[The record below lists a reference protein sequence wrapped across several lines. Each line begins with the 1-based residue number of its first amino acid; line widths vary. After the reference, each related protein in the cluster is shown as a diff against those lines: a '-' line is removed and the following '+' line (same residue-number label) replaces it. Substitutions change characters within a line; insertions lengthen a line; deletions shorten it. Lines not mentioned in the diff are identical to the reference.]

1 MTKLLVIR
9 HGHAEGNAEHR
20 FIGQTDVP
28 LDDLGRLQA
37 RALANRLEGTPIDRI
52 VSSDLVRAIDTITPL
67 AEAIG
72 VPIERDPRLREIAN
86 GEWSGL
92 LPEEIS
98 ARWPDLWAAYRS
110 GEDVHRPG
118 GEQWSTVRERVV
130 AAAREHSSSGGV
142 IVLCTHGG
150 AGLNLAMWATGFP
163 AGGNIFM
170 GKLGA
175 LGNTSIT
182 TIEIRADS
190 EDQARLVGF
199 NDVGHLAGNLAGNL
213 PGATLDVRRP
223 FDPVD

>member
-37 RALANRLEGTPIDRI
+37 RALAKRLEATPIDRI
-52 VSSDLVRAIDTITPL
+52 VSSDLGRAIDTITPL
-67 AEAIG
+67 AEAIS
-72 VPIERDPRLREIAN
+72 VSIERDPRLREIAN
-86 GEWSGL
+86 GQWSGL

-98 ARWPDLWAAYRS
+98 ARWPDLWAAYRA
-110 GEDVHRPG
+110 GEDVLRPG
-118 GEQWSTVRERVV
+118 GEQWATVRERVV
-130 AAAREHSSSGGV
+130 SAARDHSSSGGV

-150 AGLNLAMWATGFP
+150 AGLNLAMWAAGFP
-163 AGGNIFM
+163 AGGNIFT

-182 TIEIRADS
+182 TIEIDANS
-190 EDQARLVGF
+190 GNEARLVGF
-199 NDVGHLAGNLAGNL
+199 NDVGHLAGDSAGNL
-213 PGATLDVRRP
+213 GATLDVRRP

>member
-1 MTKLLVIR
+1 MSKLLVIR

-28 LDDLGRLQA
+28 LDALGHLQA
-37 RALANRLEGTPIDRI
+37 QALADRLKATPIDRI
-52 VSSDLVRAIDTITPL
+52 VSSDLSRAIDTITPL
-67 AEAIG
+67 ADTIG
-72 VPIERDPRLREIAN
+72 VSIERDPRLREISN

-98 ARWPDLWAAYRS
+98 ARWPDLWAAYRT
-110 GEDVHRPG
+110 GQDVVRPG
-118 GEQWSTVRERVV
+118 GEQWATVRERVV
-130 AAAREHSSSGGV
+130 ASARHHATSGGV

-150 AGLNLAMWATGFP
+150 AALNLALWAAGFP

-182 TIEIRADS
+182 TIEFIAESGD
-190 EDQARLVGF
+190 ETRLVGF
-199 NDVGHLAGNLAGNL
+199 NDVGHLAG
-213 PGATLDVRRP
+213 ATPDLRRP
-223 FDPVD
+223 FDPV

>member
-9 HGHAEGNAEHR
+9 HGHAEGNSEHR
-20 FIGQTDVP
+20 FIGQSDVP

-37 RALANRLEGTPIDRI
+37 RALANRLETTPIDRI
-52 VSSDLVRAIDTITPL
+52 VSSDLGRAIDTITPL

-72 VPIERDPRLREIAN
+72 VSIERDPRLREIAN

-98 ARWPDLWAAYRS
+98 ARWPDLWAAYRT
-110 GEDVHRPG
+110 GEDILRPG

-130 AAAREHSSSGGV
+130 TAAREHSSSGGV

-150 AGLNLAMWATGFP
+150 AGLNLAMWAAGFP

-170 GKLGA
+170 GKLGT

-182 TIEIRADS
+182 TIEINANS
-190 EDQARLVGF
+190 GDQARLVGF
-199 NDVGHLAGNLAGNL
+199 NDVGHLAG
-213 PGATLDVRRP
+213 ATLDVRRP

>member
-37 RALANRLEGTPIDRI
+37 DALADRLGATPIDRI
-52 VSSDLVRAIDTITPL
+52 VSSDLSRAVDTIAPL
-67 AEAIG
+67 ARAIG
-72 VPIERDPRLREIAN
+72 VPIERDPRLREISN

-98 ARWPDLWAAYRS
+98 ARWPDLWAAYRA
-110 GEDVHRPG
+110 GEDVLRPG
-118 GEQWSTVRERVV
+118 GEQWATVRERVV
-130 AAAREHSSSGGV
+130 ASALEHAVSGGV

-150 AGLNLAMWATGFP
+150 AALNLALWAAGLP
-163 AGGNIFM
+163 PGGNIFM

-175 LGNTSIT
+175 LGNTSVT
-182 TIEIRADS
+182 TIEIITDS
-190 EDQARLVGF
+190 GDEARLVGF
-199 NDVGHLAGNLAGNL
+199 NDVGHL
-213 PGATLDVRRP
+213 GATPDLRRP
-223 FDPVD
+223 FDPV

>member
-28 LDDLGRLQA
+28 LDDLGHRQAQALAGRLQA
-37 RALANRLEGTPIDRI
+37 TPIDRI
-52 VSSDLVRAIDTITPL
+52 VSSDLSRAIDTITPL

-72 VPIERDPRLREIAN
+72 VSIERDARLREISN

-92 LPEEIS
+92 LPDEIS
-98 ARWPDLWAAYRS
+98 ARWPELWAAYRT
-110 GEDVHRPG
+110 GEDVLRPG
-118 GEQWSTVRERVV
+118 GEQWATVRDRVV
-130 AAAREHSSSGGV
+130 AAARDHAASGGV

-150 AGLNLAMWATGFP
+150 AALNLALWAAGLP
-163 AGGNIFM
+163 PGGNIFM
-170 GKLGA
+170 GRLGA

-182 TIEIRADS
+182 TIEVMAESGD
-190 EDQARLVGF
+190 DARLVGF
-199 NDVGHLAGNLAGNL
+199 NDVGHLAG
-213 PGATLDVRRP
+213 ATPDLRRP

>member
-20 FIGQTDVP
+20 FIGQSDVP
-28 LDDLGRLQA
+28 LDGLGRLQA
-37 RALANRLEGTPIDRI
+37 RALANRLAATPIDRI
-52 VSSDLVRAIDTITPL
+52 VSSDLSRAVDTITPL

-98 ARWPDLWAAYRS
+98 ARWPDLWAAYRT
-110 GEDVHRPG
+110 GADVLRPG
-118 GEQWSTVRERVV
+118 GEQWATVRERVV
-130 AAAREHSSSGGV
+130 KAACEHAASGGV

-150 AGLNLAMWATGFP
+150 AGLNLAMWAAGFP

-190 EDQARLVGF
+190 GDQARLVGF
-199 NDVGHLAGNLAGNL
+199 NDVGHLT
-213 PGATLDVRRP
+213 GATLDLRRP

>member
-28 LDDLGRLQA
+28 LDELGRLQA
-37 RALANRLEGTPIDRI
+37 RALANRLEATPIDRI
-52 VSSDLVRAIDTITPL
+52 VSSDLSRAIDTITPL

-72 VPIERDPRLREIAN
+72 VSIERDPRLREIAN

-98 ARWPDLWAAYRS
+98 ARWPDLWAAYRT
-110 GEDVHRPG
+110 GEDVPRPG
-118 GEQWSTVRERVV
+118 GEQWATVRERVV
-130 AAAREHSSSGGV
+130 TAARDHAATGGV

-150 AGLNLAMWATGFP
+150 AGLNLAMWAAGFP

-182 TIEIRADS
+182 TIEINADS
-190 EDQARLVGF
+190 GDQARLVGF
-199 NDVGHLAGNLAGNL
+199 NDVGHLAG
-213 PGATLDVRRP
+213 ATPDLRRP

>member
-28 LDDLGRLQA
+28 LDDLGRRQA
-37 RALANRLEGTPIDRI
+37 HALANRLKATAIDRI
-52 VSSDLVRAIDTITPL
+52 VSSDLSRAIDTITPL
-67 AEAIG
+67 ADAIG
-72 VPIERDPRLREIAN
+72 VSIERDPRLREISN

-98 ARWPDLWAAYRS
+98 ARWPDLWAAYRT
-110 GEDVHRPG
+110 GVDVLRPG
-118 GEQWSTVRERVV
+118 GEQWATVRERVV
-130 AAAREHSSSGGV
+130 ASARDHAVSGGV

-150 AGLNLAMWATGFP
+150 AALNLAMWAAGFP
-163 AGGNIFM
+163 PGGNIFM

-182 TIEIRADS
+182 TIEVMA
-190 EDQARLVGF
+190 EKGAEARLVGF
-199 NDVGHLAGNLAGNL
+199 NDVGHLAGQTPDL
-213 PGATLDVRRP
+213 RRP

>member
-37 RALANRLEGTPIDRI
+37 RALANRLEANPIDRI
-52 VSSDLVRAIDTITPL
+52 VSSDLGRAIDTITPL

-72 VPIERDPRLREIAN
+72 VSIERDPRLREIAN

-98 ARWPDLWAAYRS
+98 ARWPDLWAAYRN
-110 GEDVHRPG
+110 GEDVLRPG
-118 GEQWSTVRERVV
+118 GEQWAMVRERVV
-130 AAAREHSSSGGV
+130 TAAREHSSSGGV

-150 AGLNLAMWATGFP
+150 AGLNLAMWAAGFP
-163 AGGNIFM
+163 AGGNVFT

-182 TIEIRADS
+182 TIEINADS
-190 EDQARLVGF
+190 VNQARLVGF
-199 NDVGHLAGNLAGNL
+199 NDVGHLV
-213 PGATLDVRRP
+213 GATLDLRRP
-223 FDPVD
+223 FDPVG

>member
-9 HGHAEGNAEHR
+9 HGHAQGNAEHR

-28 LDDLGRLQA
+28 LDDLGHLQAGALAARLQS
-37 RALANRLEGTPIDRI
+37 TPIDRI
-52 VSSDLVRAIDTITPL
+52 VSSDLSRAIDTITPL
-67 AEAIG
+67 AAAIG
-72 VPIERDPRLREIAN
+72 ISIERDPRLREISN

-92 LPEEIS
+92 LPGEIS
-98 ARWPDLWAAYRS
+98 ARWPDLWASYRT
-110 GEDVHRPG
+110 GQDVLRPG
-118 GEQWSTVRERVV
+118 GEQWAAVRQRVV
-130 AAAREHSSSGGV
+130 TAAREHAASGGV

-150 AGLNLAMWATGFP
+150 AGLNLALWAAGFP

-182 TIEIRADS
+182 TIEIDADS
-190 EDQARLVGF
+190 ANEVRLVGF
-199 NDVGHLAGNLAGNL
+199 NDVGHLAG
-213 PGATLDVRRP
+213 ATLDLRRP

>member
-1 MTKLLVIR
+1 MTTFLIVR

-28 LDDLGRLQA
+28 LDEMGHLQA
-37 RALANRLEGTPIDRI
+37 RALADRLRAGPIDRI
-52 VSSDLVRAIDTITPL
+52 VSSDLRRAIDTITPL

-72 VPIERDPRLREIAN
+72 VPIKHDPRLREISN

-92 LPEEIS
+92 LPTEIS
-98 ARWPDLWAAYRS
+98 ARWPELWDAYRS
-110 GEDVHRPG
+110 GEDVLRPG
-118 GEQWSTVRERVV
+118 GEQWSAVRERAVMAV
-130 AAAREHSSSGGV
+130 REHAASGGV

-150 AGLNLAMWATGFP
+150 TALNLALWAGGFP

-182 TIEIRADS
+182 TIEVNGDS
-190 EDQARLVGF
+190 DLEVRLAGF
-199 NDVGHLAGNLAGNL
+199 NDIGHLAG
-213 PGATLDVRRP
+213 ATPDLRLP
-223 FDPVD
+223 FDPVR

>member
-9 HGHAEGNAEHR
+9 HGHAQGNAEHR

-28 LDDLGRLQA
+28 LDDVGRHQA
-37 RALANRLEGTPIDRI
+37 RALAKRLQVTPIDRI
-52 VSSDLVRAIDTITPL
+52 VSSDLRRAIDTITPL

-72 VPIERDPRLREIAN
+72 VRIERDPRLREISN

-98 ARWPDLWAAYRS
+98 ARWPDLWAAYRA
-110 GEDVHRPG
+110 GDDVLRPG
-118 GEQWSTVRERVV
+118 GEQWATVRERVV
-130 AAAREHSSSGGV
+130 TSALEHADSGGV

-150 AGLNLAMWATGFP
+150 AALNLALWAAGFP

-175 LGNTSIT
+175 LGNASIT
-182 TIEIRADS
+182 TIEIDADS
-190 EDQARLVGF
+190 GNEARLVGF
-199 NDVGHLAGNLAGNL
+199 NDVGHLAGATPDLRL
-213 PGATLDVRRP
+213 P
-223 FDPVD
+223 FEPVTKSS

>member
-28 LDDLGRLQA
+28 LDDLGRRQAQALAARLQA
-37 RALANRLEGTPIDRI
+37 TPIDRI
-52 VSSDLVRAIDTITPL
+52 VSSDLSRAIDTIAPL

-72 VPIERDPRLREIAN
+72 VSIERDPRLREISN

-92 LPEEIS
+92 LPDEIS
-98 ARWPDLWAAYRS
+98 ARWPELWAAYRS
-110 GEDVHRPG
+110 GEDVLRPG
-118 GEQWSTVRERVV
+118 GEQWATVRDRVV
-130 AAAREHSSSGGV
+130 AAARDHAASGGV

-150 AGLNLAMWATGFP
+150 AALNLALWAAGLP

-170 GKLGA
+170 GRLGA

-182 TIEIRADS
+182 TIEVMAESGD
-190 EDQARLVGF
+190 EARLVGF
-199 NDVGHLAGNLAGNL
+199 NDVGHLAG
-213 PGATLDVRRP
+213 ATPDLRRP

>member
-9 HGHAEGNAEHR
+9 HGHAEGNSEHR

-37 RALANRLEGTPIDRI
+37 RALANRLEATPIDRI
-52 VSSDLVRAIDTITPL
+52 VSSDLGRAIDTITPL

-72 VPIERDPRLREIAN
+72 VSIERDPRLREIAN

-98 ARWPDLWAAYRS
+98 ARWPDLWAAYRT
-110 GEDVHRPG
+110 GEDVLRPG

-142 IVLCTHGG
+142 VVLCTHGG
-150 AGLNLAMWATGFP
+150 AGLNLAMWAAGFP

-182 TIEIRADS
+182 TIEINADS

-199 NDVGHLAGNLAGNL
+199 NDVGHLAGNSASNL
-213 PGATLDVRRP
+213 TGATLDVRRP

>member
-9 HGHAEGNAEHR
+9 HGQAKGNAEHR

-28 LDDLGRLQA
+28 LDDLGHLQA
-37 RALANRLEGTPIDRI
+37 QALANRLQATPIDRI
-52 VSSDLVRAIDTITPL
+52 VSSDLSRAIDTITPL
-67 AEAIG
+67 AGAIG
-72 VPIERDPRLREIAN
+72 VSIERDPRLREISN

-98 ARWPDLWAAYRS
+98 ARWPDLWTAYRT
-110 GEDVHRPG
+110 GEDVLRPG
-118 GEQWSTVRERVV
+118 GEQWATVRERVI
-130 AAAREHSSSGGV
+130 AAARDHAASGGV

-150 AGLNLAMWATGFP
+150 AALNLAMWAAGLP

-182 TIEIRADS
+182 TIEVIAES
-190 EDQARLVGF
+190 GNEARLVGF
-199 NDVGHLAGNLAGNL
+199 NDVGHLAG
-213 PGATLDVRRP
+213 ATPDLRRP
-223 FDPVD
+223 FDPVN